1 MTKIQLAV
9 EKCLETKIM
18 NCVNVTRNGNYK
30 NATCIVKILHFNK
43 K

>member
-18 NCVNVTRNGNYK
+18 NCVNITRNDNYK
-30 NATCIVKILHFNK
+30 NAIHV
-43 K
+43 